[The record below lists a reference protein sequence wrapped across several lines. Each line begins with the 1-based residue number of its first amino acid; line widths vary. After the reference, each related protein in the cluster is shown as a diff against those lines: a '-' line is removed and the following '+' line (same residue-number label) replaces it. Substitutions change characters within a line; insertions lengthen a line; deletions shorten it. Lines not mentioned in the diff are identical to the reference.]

1 MLLLQNGRVIDP
13 KSGLDQV
20 MDLVTGD
27 GKILELGNDLKEKYP
42 DARVIDATG
51 LVVAPGLIDVHV
63 HFRDPG
69 LTYKEDIH
77 TGAAAAAAGG
87 FTTVV
92 CMANTKP
99 LVDNVETLEY
109 VLAEGKK
116 TPINVLS
123 AANITIGMKGEV
135 LTVMELL

>member
-20 MDLVTGD
+20 MDLVTGN

-77 TGAAAAAAGG
+77 TGAAASAAG
-87 FTTVV
+87 
-92 CMANTKP
+92 
-99 LVDNVETLEY
+99 
-109 VLAEGKK
+109 
-116 TPINVLS
+116 
-123 AANITIGMKGEV
+123 
-135 LTVMELL
+135 